1 MISAA
6 SIKSRLKNLSIKE
19 KSTMQNELVTYALER
34 TIYRMSI
41 SKYADN
47 FTLKGGIFLYALF
60 NRQYPRATMDI
71 DFLANKIANDSHIMK
86 EVFTEIFS
94 IQCDDAL
101 LFDLNTLKVENIT
114 EFKEYHGVKISIFA
128 FLEKTRIPVSIDIG
142 FGDIVYPDRVKM
154 DFPVLLDME
163 IPVVNAYSV
172 YSAIAEKFEAI
183 VSLGR
188 YNSRYKDFYDI
199 YAISQKYDIDGLSLY
214 NALIETFNHRN
225 TTFKNIVAFSDD
237 FINDPTLDKKWKS
250 FMKKKQV
257 NQEIDFRTVITHN

>member
-1 MISAA
+1 
-6 SIKSRLKNLSIKE
+6 
-19 KSTMQNELVTYALER
+19 
-34 TIYRMSI
+34 
-41 SKYADN
+41 
-47 FTLKGGIFLYALF
+47 
-60 NRQYPRATMDI
+60 
-71 DFLANKIANDSHIMK
+71 
-86 EVFTEIFS
+86 
-94 IQCDDAL
+94 
-101 LFDLNTLKVENIT
+101 
-114 EFKEYHGVKISIFA
+114 
-128 FLEKTRIPVSIDIG
+128 
-142 FGDIVYPDRVKM
+142 M

-188 YNSRYKDFYDI
+188 YDSRYKDFYDI

-225 TTFKNIVAFSDD
+225 TTFKNIVAFNDD

-257 NQEIDFRTVITHN
+257 NQDIDFRTVITHNMNLLLPIVDAILNEQSFKKNWSASLNKWEEQLLEPLAI